1 MAAPASSTGQEA
13 WGYGAT
19 RASDTVSPEIS
30 WQKPVTLPPPCTGSS
45 RPLATSRQYW
55 SGVVDVA
62 ERTIA
67 PLVPPRLSVSAGRQ
81 LLATRGGRLP
91 VAELLAPPRAGS
103 LVYGMGKIDTWGVV
117 SNRDTVQALGWAPGD
132 RLQIALVGGSVVVHR
147 DPAGVFAM
155 GPKPYLVLPAAV
167 RHRSGVRPGEPVLV
181 AADPRHDVLVVH
193 PLAALDSM
201 IATYHA
207 SLTTGD
213 AA

>member
-1 MAAPASSTGQEA
+1 
-13 WGYGAT
+13 
-19 RASDTVSPEIS
+19 
-30 WQKPVTLPPPCTGSS
+30 
-45 RPLATSRQYW
+45 
-55 SGVVDVA
+55 VA

-67 PLVPPRLSVSAGRQ
+67 PLVPPRLSVSAGGQ
-81 LLATRGGRLP
+81 LLATRGGQLP

-117 SNRDTVQALGWAPGD
+117 SNRDTVQALGWTPGD

-167 RHRSGVRPGEPVLV
+167 RHRSGVHPGERVLV

-193 PLAALDSM
+193 PVAALDSM

-207 SLTTGD
+207 SLTTGGD